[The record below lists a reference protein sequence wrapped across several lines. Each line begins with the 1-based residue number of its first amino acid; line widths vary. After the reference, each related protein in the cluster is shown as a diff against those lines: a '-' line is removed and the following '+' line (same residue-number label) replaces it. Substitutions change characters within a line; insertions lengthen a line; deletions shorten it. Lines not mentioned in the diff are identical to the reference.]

1 MGDVQTCTLDFRLLG
16 LILDMQFINDPV
28 LRSRLYS
35 ILPLVFKRNSLAV
48 PWLEAVDGVSSSA
61 GCVSP
66 DDAESIAV
74 DFSSLTHV
82 TDGFSVGFIVLSGS
96 PLIPAFQSA
105 CNRLGVLGK
114 IFDPTCVSFLDEIR
128 QAHCDCF
135 LVRPE
140 YKTALLRRVFEEK
153 ISALRYLTDVKIFP
167 GEIELRV
174 YESKRELAMFLEVSG
189 IPHPET
195 NVFFREHEA
204 LDFVADAVF
213 PLVFKSNRGAASSGV
228 EILETK
234 QQAERLIR
242 QIFRRVY
249 FGERVADLRD
259 FDYGYALFQE
269 FLPAVREF
277 RIIKIGESW
286 FGHEKASGKGSPFMS
301 GSGLNKWTPPSFDVL
316 DFCGEIASKHKFD
329 FMCFDV
335 FQTTGGRFLINELQ
349 TWFGSF
355 NDSQMY
361 IDGVPGRYIKKDGE
375 WIFQKGSFN
384 VDNGLALRL
393 SELFVIVNGA
403 CDD

>member
-1 MGDVQTCTLDFRLLG
+1 M
-16 LILDMQFINDPV
+16 NDPV
-28 LRSRLYS
+28 LRSRIYS
-35 ILPLVFKRNSLAV
+35 MLPFVFKRNSLAL
-48 PWLEAVDGVSSSA
+48 PRLEAVDGVSSSA

-66 DDAESIAV
+66 ADAESIAV
-74 DFSSLTHV
+74 DFSSLAHV

-96 PLIPAFQSA
+96 PLIPAFLSA
-105 CNRLGVLGK
+105 CKRLGIVGK
-114 IFDPTCVSFLDEIR
+114 IFDPTCISFLDEVR
-128 QAHCDCF
+128 QARCNCF

-153 ISALRYLTDVKIFP
+153 ISALRDLTDVKIFP
-167 GEIELRV
+167 SEKELRV

-228 EILETK
+228 EILESK
-234 QQAERLIR
+234 LQAERLIR

-259 FDYGYALFQE
+259 FDYGYILFQE

-277 RIIKIGESW
+277 RVIKIGESW
-286 FGHEKASGKGSPFMS
+286 FGHEKASGNGSLFMS
-301 GSGLNKWTPPSFDVL
+301 GSGLNKWTPPSFEVL
-316 DFCGEIASKHKFD
+316 DFCSEIASKHKFD

-335 FQTTGGRFLINELQ
+335 FQTTDGRLLINELQ

-361 IDGVPGRYIKKDGE
+361 INGVPGRYIRKGGE
-375 WIFQKGSFN
+375 WNFQKGSFN

-393 SELFVIVNGA
+393 SELSLIVGGVFN
-403 CDD
+403 D

>member
-1 MGDVQTCTLDFRLLG
+1 MMF
-16 LILDMQFINDPV
+16 MNSPV

-35 ILPLVFKRNSLAV
+35 LLPLPMKRNSLAA
-48 PWLEAVDGVSSSA
+48 PTLAPTDGISRSTGCASPVDA
-61 GCVSP
+61 GN
-66 DDAESIAV
+66 IAV
-74 DFSSLTHV
+74 DFSSLMQAK
-82 TDGFSVGFIVLSGS
+82 DGLSVGFVVLSGS

-105 CNRLGVLGK
+105 CKRLGLQGE
-114 IFDPTCVSFLDEIR
+114 IFDPTCISFLNDIR
-128 QAHCDCF
+128 QASCDCF

-153 ISALRYLTDVKIFP
+153 ISALRDLADVKIFP
-167 GEIELRV
+167 SEKELRV
-174 YESKRELAMFLEVSG
+174 YESKRELAMFLDVHG

-195 NVFFREHEA
+195 NVFFREYEA

-242 QIFRRVY
+242 QIFQRVY

-269 FLPAVREF
+269 FLPKVREF
-277 RIIKIGESW
+277 RIIKIGRSW
-286 FGHEKASGKGSPFMS
+286 FGHEKVSGNGSLFMS
-301 GSGLNKWTPPSFDVL
+301 GSGLNKWTPPTFEVL
-316 DFCGEIASKHKFD
+316 DFCSEIASKHKFN

-335 FQTTGGRFLINELQ
+335 FQTTDGRLLINELQ

-361 IDGVPGRYIKKDGE
+361 IDGVPGRYIKKEGE

-384 VDNGLALRL
+384 VDNGFALRL
-393 SELFVIVNGA
+393 SELSLIVTGA
-403 CDD
+403 HDD

>member
-1 MGDVQTCTLDFRLLG
+1 
-16 LILDMQFINDPV
+16 MQFINDPV
-28 LRSRLYS
+28 LRSRIYS
-35 ILPLVFKRNSLAV
+35 MLPLVFKRNSLAL
-48 PWLEAVDGVSSSA
+48 PRLGAVNRVSSSA
-61 GCVSP
+61 GSVSP
-66 DDAESIAV
+66 ADAESVAV
-74 DFSSLTHV
+74 EFSSLAHV
-82 TDGFSVGFIVLSGS
+82 AGGFSVGFIVLSGS

-105 CNRLGVLGK
+105 CNRLGIQGRL
-114 IFDPTCVSFLDEIR
+114 FDPTCASFFDEIG
-128 QAHCDCF
+128 QAHCNCF

-153 ISALRYLTDVKIFP
+153 ISALRDLTKMKIFP
-167 GEIELRV
+167 GEKELRV

-189 IPHPET
+189 VPHPET

-204 LDFVADAVF
+204 IDFVADAVF

-234 QQAERLIR
+234 QQAEKLIR

-286 FGHEKASGKGSPFMS
+286 FGHEKASGNGSPFMS
-301 GSGLNKWTPPSFDVL
+301 GSGLNKWTPPSFEVL
-316 DFCGEIASKHKFD
+316 DFCSEIALKHKFD

-335 FQTTGGRFLINELQ
+335 FQTTDGRLLINELQ

-361 IDGVPGRYIKKDGE
+361 IDGVPGRYIKKDSE

-393 SELFVIVNGA
+393 SELSVIVNGA
-403 CDD
+403 RND